1 MLQYHFQFGDVW
13 KYRDMLMGGLVQTIW
28 ISIITIVVSFV
39 IAIVLVFARQY
50 GPKWLRLLI
59 ATYVELIRNTPFLIQ
74 IFLIFFGLPLLGLRF
89 DANTSGIIAM
99 VANSVAYTLEILR
112 AGIENV
118 GRGQVE
124 AGWALNLN
132 NFRIFRLIVLPQ
144 AIRAV
149 AVPLST
155 QFILVLLH
163 SSLVAAIA
171 ASELMSTAQIV
182 EARTFRSF
190 EVYLVVLGLYL
201 ALSLVFS
208 WILLALRRFTMRW
221 PEA

>member
-13 KYRDMLMGGLVQTIW
+13 KYHDMLLGGLVQTIW
-28 ISIITIVVSFV
+28 ISIITILVSFV

-124 AGWALNLN
+124 AGRALNLN

>member
-1 MLQYHFQFGDVW
+1 
-13 KYRDMLMGGLVQTIW
+13 
-28 ISIITIVVSFV
+28 V